1 MPQKFSPSITTATY
15 PSTSAVFIPV
25 LVSTNCLGASS
36 TTKVPPAS
44 LFIFLFLFWISVDFG
59 GRDEW
64 KKSVVEESD
73 RGAALAAFAASRAL
87 EMAVECG
94 GSGAGKCVVR
104 FEARGAPAW
113 RGDDID
119 GWRSSLRDGPS
130 VARWVSSPINLT
142 LTCV

>member
-44 LFIFLFLFWISVDFG
+44 LFIFCFYSEFPSISGVETSG
-59 GRDEW
+59 
-64 KKSVVEESD
+64 KKSEMEESD

>member
-64 KKSVVEESD
+64 KKSEMEEGD